1 MPFNCSNLLSSH
13 QPLPPQLLQYSLFVQ
28 GLIKKKLL
36 DWYRDLCNIRC
47 VAYYPIVIIKKGIM
61 ANSSILKVCK
71 LDVYIYIYIYIYICA
86 ACMSGYFNLAL
97 FIVVKKGELL
107 LPKDLC
113 LHRLPNSWLQLVS
126 SHA

>member
-36 DWYRDLCNIRC
+36 DWYRDLCNICC

-71 LDVYIYIYIYIYICA
+71 LVYLDVYIYIYIYI
-86 ACMSGYFNLAL
+86 F
-97 FIVVKKGELL
+97 V
-107 LPKDLC
+107 
-113 LHRLPNSWLQLVS
+113 LH
-126 SHA
+126 A